1 MTNLNPF
8 RKFVQKQR
16 RMVQFLVSEEEFNHM
31 LGEAQRLGAK
41 NLSDY
46 LRYMAGFKNTI
57 GDKSAMDDDFFKSHL
72 KVQLEKVFK
81 EDTRDGATETKLK
94 NEEMMYDEIKEL
106 QEKIKRLED
115 AVTTFQSI
123 EEKKDN
129 GKITLPVENV
139 GTADKNENH

>member
-1 MTNLNPF
+1 
-8 RKFVQKQR
+8 
-16 RMVQFLVSEEEFNHM
+16 
-31 LGEAQRLGAK
+31 
-41 NLSDY
+41 
-46 LRYMAGFKNTI
+46 
-57 GDKSAMDDDFFKSHL
+57 MDDTFFKTYL
-72 KVQLEKVFK
+72 KDQLEKVFK
-81 EDTRDGATETKLK
+81 ANTTDGDLYDFVKYQAE
-94 NEEMMYDEIKEL
+94 NEEKNHNEIKEL